1 MPTRTIVSGGKT
13 WRVIPSGRVTSN
25 DHDEFGLL
33 FVAGVGDEREVRVTA
48 WARGT
53 TDVFHLGA
61 PIDEHPESTAAPG

>member
-1 MPTRTIVSGGKT
+1 
-13 WRVIPSGRVTSN
+13 
-25 DHDEFGLL
+25 
-33 FVAGVGDEREVRVTA
+33 VRVTA